1 MKTICTECKSR
12 VMTNYVEGTI
22 DKNKAYKAAC
32 KCSEVLGRSEKRV
45 MNSFKHFYDT
55 VEVER

>member
-1 MKTICTECKSR
+1 MKTICTECKSM
-12 VMTNYVEGTI
+12 VKTNYVVGTI

-45 MNSFKHFYDT
+45 MNSFKKFNST
-55 VEVER
+55 EEVER